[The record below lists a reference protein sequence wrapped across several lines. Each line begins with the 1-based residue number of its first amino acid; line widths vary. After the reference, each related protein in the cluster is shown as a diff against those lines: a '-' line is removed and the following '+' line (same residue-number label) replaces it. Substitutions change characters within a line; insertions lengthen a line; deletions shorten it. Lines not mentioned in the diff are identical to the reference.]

1 MSVRSVS
8 MTGRMIMAWTIWFQR
23 TSLSKR
29 LIGNPYRLA
38 ALLAGVGLLWPSSLL
53 AAPVAVRHM
62 EGLVHGFLTLS
73 TLDGKTVAVGD
84 LSQVAHG
91 ERVTNHLVFHFH
103 DGSLRDETAIFSQRR
118 NFRLLS
124 YHLVQKG
131 PAFQHPMEVSIDGST
146 GQVTI
151 RSTDDDGKEKVA
163 TDRLDLPPDLANG
176 MVLTLLK
183 NIRSDALE
191 TKVSMVA
198 ATPKPRLV
206 KLAITPKGEE
216 SFSVGGASRKATHY
230 VVKAEI
236 GGAAGLVA
244 PLLGKQPPDIHVWI
258 LGGEAPAFVK
268 SEGPLYFGGP
278 IWRIELVSPVWPR
291 VTAVDSKD

>member
-1 MSVRSVS
+1 
-8 MTGRMIMAWTIWFQR
+8 
-23 TSLSKR
+23 
-29 LIGNPYRLA
+29 
-38 ALLAGVGLLWPSSLL
+38 
-53 AAPVAVRHM
+53 M
-62 EGLVHGFLTLS
+62 EGLVHGFLTLR

-84 LSQVAHG
+84 LTQVTHG

-131 PAFQHPMEVSIDGST
+131 PAFQHPMEMSIDSST
-146 GQVTI
+146 GQVI
-151 RSTDDDGKEKVA
+151 VRSTDDDKEKIT
-163 TDRLDLPPDLANG
+163 TDRLDLPLDVANG
-176 MVLTLLK
+176 LVLTLLK
-183 NIRSDALE
+183 NIRSDAPQ
-191 TKVSMVA
+191 TKVSMVV

-206 KLAITPKGEE
+206 KLEITSQGEE
-216 SFSVGGASRKATHY
+216 PFSVGGSSRKATHY
-230 VVKAEI
+230 VVKVKI

-268 SEGPLYFGGP
+268 SEGQLYFGGP
-278 IWRIELVSPVWPR
+278 IWRIELVSPIWPR
-291 VTAVDSKD
+291 APAVDSKN